1 MSDCRFV
8 ANLVTTCILGDY
20 QHTYKSLGDNVDFG
34 KCYVGDEPDTDPLS
48 QEKEITGRKTDEFS
62 S

>member
-1 MSDCRFV
+1 MV
-8 ANLVTTCILGDY
+8 KTCILGDY
-20 QHTYKSLGDNVDFG
+20 QHTYKSFGDNVDFG
-34 KCYVGDEPDTDPLS
+34 KCYVGDEPDTDSLS